1 MTNQLSDGDVTLLA
15 EVAKQVGVDPYKLS
29 RENPFSKSGKVAQL
43 LQMGVAEFYPAK
55 AAQWRTVVD
64 GGVSAGTLA
73 ELKAGGELS
82 PQAMEDL
89 WLHDGKFVEA
99 LIERRQQQESDQM
112 QALEKRAGEL
122 RWQREL
128 RAAGGNE
135 AQAKR
140 SIAMQ
145 DEANAE
151 HAARV
156 SGGRG

>member
-55 AAQWRTVVD
+55 AAEWRTVAD

-82 PQAMEDL
+82 PQAMQDL
-89 WLHDGKFVEA
+89 WDHDSAFVEA

-112 QALEKRAGEL
+112 QALEKRAEEL
-122 RWQREL
+122 RWNREL
-128 RAAGGNE
+128 KAAGGNE
-135 AQAKR
+135 HQAKR